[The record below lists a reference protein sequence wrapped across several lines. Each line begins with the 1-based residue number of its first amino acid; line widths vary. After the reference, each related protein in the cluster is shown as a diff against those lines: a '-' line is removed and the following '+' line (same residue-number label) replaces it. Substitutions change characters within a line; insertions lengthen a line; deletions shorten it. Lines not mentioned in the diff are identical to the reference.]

1 MLRADILWLHWRRKI
16 SLYLLWIF
24 LSFLFFPLN
33 FLPALSLPFLPSYF
47 TAVLSA
53 GLSPGRWSFLF
64 GFLPAFSW
72 WPQALLAPTSS
83 AEGVHKLI
91 TYRSTTMRK
100 WDSGLWS
107 LQPQSILG
115 NTQWQRRVSFISPQG
130 KGHSHIPLASLYSIW
145 PFRKKGHWIR
155 PCTPSCLS
163 YSQGQAGSSP
173 GFIFDMLCDVR
184 KATRSLDFL
193 PKPVRIQPE
202 DLLCTWPQVQ
212 SSSRSCLNSGN

>member
-1 MLRADILWLHWRRKI
+1 MDLSVFPVFPSPIF
-16 SLYLLWIF
+16 SLPWV
-24 LSFLFFPLN
+24 FLFF
-33 FLPALSLPFLPSYF
+33 LPTSQQFCQQVYPQD
-47 TAVLSA
+47 A
-53 GLSPGRWSFLF
+53 GLFCLVFCQPFPDGLRLS
-64 GFLPAFSW
+64 
-72 WPQALLAPTSS
+72 LAPTSS

-184 KATRSLDFL
+184 KATRSLDFPSQASQDPTRGPFMYL
-193 PKPVRIQPE
+193 TP
-202 DLLCTWPQVQ
+202 
-212 SSSRSCLNSGN
+212 SSEF